1 MRHLVRY
8 ALPSYGMP
16 WGPVSQEDQ
25 HVTRPGR
32 AIATLV
38 TIAGVAGSLAAC
50 GSDASG
56 AEKLTVYSAQHESL
70 VRAMLEGFTEETGI
84 ALEFRDANDSELA
97 NQIVQEGE
105 ASPADVFLTEN
116 SPAIDVVDRE
126 GLLAP
131 LDQATLDQ
139 VDEAYRPS
147 SGNWVGFAARSTV
160 LAWNPA
166 ELGEEELPASLLDL
180 ADPAWEG
187 RVGIAAGGADFQA
200 IVAAVLALEGED
212 ATREWL
218 TGLERNAEVYASNTA
233 VMQAVDEGR
242 VDVGVMYHYYWY
254 RDQAENGLLGDDAEL
269 HYFGNQDPGAFVS
282 VSGAGVLASSDHPE
296 QAQQLVRFLTDRA
309 AQERLADSS
318 ALEYAV
324 GTGVASAEEL
334 PPLADLEAPDVDPG
348 ELSSPEVTALMQEAG
363 LL

>member
-1 MRHLVRY
+1 MT
-8 ALPSYGMP
+8 S
-16 WGPVSQEDQ
+16 
-25 HVTRPGR
+25 PGR
-32 AIATLV
+32 ALAALV
-38 TIAGVAGSLAAC
+38 SIAGVATSLAAC
-50 GSDASG
+50 GWDASG

-116 SPAIDVVDRE
+116 SPSIDVVDKA

-131 LDQATLDQ
+131 LDPSTLEQ
-139 VDEAYRPS
+139 VGEQYRPE
-147 SGNWVGFAARSTV
+147 SGTWVGFAARSTV
-160 LAWNPA
+160 LIYNPA
-166 ELGEEELPASLLDL
+166 EISEDELPGSMLDL
-180 ADPAWEG
+180 AGPEWQG

-200 IVAAVLALEGED
+200 IVSAVLALQGED

-218 TGLERNAEVYASNTA
+218 TGLERNSEIYASNTA
-233 VMQAVDEGR
+233 IMKAVDEGE
-242 VDVGVMYHYYWY
+242 VPVGITYHYYWY
-254 RDQAENGLLGDDAEL
+254 RDQAENGLIGDDAKL

-282 VSGAGVLASSDHPE
+282 ISGAGVLASSDQPE
-296 QAQQLVRFLTDRA
+296 EAQRLVAYLTAEA
-309 AQERLADSS
+309 AQEKLAESS

-324 GTGVASAEEL
+324 GTGVASAEAL
-334 PPLADLEAPDVDPG
+334 PPLESLGAPAVDPG
-348 ELSSPEVTALMQEAG
+348 SLNAPQVTELMQEVG